1 MQKWVRG
8 YARAIGHTTSVVAK
22 LWALRDGINLCVDL
36 NLTNVLIEMDAKIVV
51 DLLLKGEE
59 KTHGNDVL
67 IADCKEGLKKIQRVQ
82 IQHCYREANKCVDT
96 LVRKG
101 VLLSQDSVVFYLIS
115 VALFTKKKKRMQKCN
130 LVTTYQKTMNM
141 SKSCTNLF
149 QPCQNY
155 SIIIGG
161 VKKL

>member
-67 IADCKEGLKKIQRVQ
+67 IADCKEGLKKISRVR
-82 IQHCYREANKCVDT
+82 IQHCYREANKCADA
-96 LVRKG
+96 LARRG
-101 VLLSQDSVVFYLIS
+101 ALLSQDFVIFHSPPTPR
-115 VALFTKKKKRMQKCN
+115 AR
-130 LVTTYQKTMNM
+130 
-141 SKSCTNLF
+141 
-149 QPCQNY
+149 
-155 SIIIGG
+155 
-161 VKKL
+161 